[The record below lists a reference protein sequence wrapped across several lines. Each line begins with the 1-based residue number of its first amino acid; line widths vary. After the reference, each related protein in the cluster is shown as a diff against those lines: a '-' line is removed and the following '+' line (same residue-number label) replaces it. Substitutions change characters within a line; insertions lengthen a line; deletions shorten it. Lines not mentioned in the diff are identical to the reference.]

1 MKIMA
6 ALDLSTKAQAV
17 LEKAV
22 TMAKQEGAE
31 LILLSVSEDF
41 SDIGDFTESGSI
53 REKLLAQTQKNV
65 EDFVAKAKALGVD
78 AHGEAQAGISPA
90 DIIVAYA
97 KDNCIDT
104 IVMGNRSKTGFE
116 RFLIGS
122 VASKVVAHAPCSVL
136 VIR

>member
-1 MKIMA
+1 MKILA
-6 ALDLSTKAQAV
+6 ALDLSTKAPAV

-22 TMAKQEGAE
+22 AMAKQEGAD
-31 LILLSVSEDF
+31 LTLLSVSEDF
-41 SDIGDFTESGSI
+41 SDIGDFTESGNI
-53 REKLLAQTQKNV
+53 REKLLAQTKKNV
-65 EDFVAKAKALGVD
+65 EDFVAQAKVLGVS
-78 AHGEAQAGISPA
+78 ARGVAEAGVSPA

-97 KDNCIDT
+97 QDNKIDT

>member
-1 MKIMA
+1 MKILA
-6 ALDLSTKAQAV
+6 ALDLSSKAPAV

-22 TMAKQEGAE
+22 AMAKQDGAE

-53 REKLLAQTQKNV
+53 REKLLAQTRKTV
-65 EDFVAKAKALGVD
+65 EDAVSQAKAQGANARGV
-78 AHGEAQAGISPA
+78 AESGVSPA

-97 KDNCIDT
+97 QENHIDT